1 MRKEERI
8 LNALTDVKEEYIE
21 AVDLEEGG
29 QGKSSRKGWKNS
41 SKWIG
46 LAASIAILV
55 LVSTLIPEDL
65 FFDKPKDKEQ
75 FVTETENSE
84 QGQLD
89 QNWVEGANGEN
100 LLVIHA
106 AFDFGA
112 MGSGQVNEDE
122 IDTDSPWNA
131 SMKIETLPVY
141 KNLAYFGPTGEPVY
155 LEREQLLSMA
165 EDVAEK
171 IGAKIVT
178 WEYHAVQ
185 DKPEQGSDVY
195 QITATTELGEIQI
208 SGNGEVYITFSEGI
222 ELPKA
227 YIISDEASVEKA
239 NETVVYLMKQ
249 FADLIQIENYIAR
262 TTVSYNLLG
271 DRYMSYKATG
281 YDSGINGILEYHF
294 NKVYFYGDE
303 EDKLFSL
310 RYGDVRI
317 AAEKLGDY
325 PIITIE
331 EAKQRLLDG
340 KFVSILPE
348 SDVKG
353 GAFSDE
359 NIKAVDLVYMTGSVC
374 QYYQP
379 YYCFYAELEEVEWGY
394 AQFYVPALETK
405 FLGDYE
411 ELNPLGN

>member
-21 AVDLEEGG
+21 AVNLEEGV

-55 LVSTLIPEDL
+55 LVSTLIPEEL

-89 QNWVEGANGEN
+89 QNWAEGPNGEN

-122 IDTDSPWNA
+122 IDFDSPWES

-141 KNLAYFGPTGEPVY
+141 RNLAYFNPAGEPVY

-171 IGAKIVT
+171 LGTKIVS

-185 DKPEQGSDVY
+185 DKPEKGSDVY

-208 SGNGEVYITFSEGI
+208 SGNGRIYVQFNELVPWETKDLLI
-222 ELPKA
+222 ESVSTDSKL
-227 YIISDEASVEKA
+227 EA
-239 NETVVYLMKQ
+239 M
-249 FADLIQIENYIAR
+249 
-262 TTVSYNLLG
+262 
-271 DRYMSYKATG
+271 
-281 YDSGINGILEYHF
+281 LEYYF
-294 NKVYFYGDE
+294 NGVYYYRDDE
-303 EDKLFSL
+303 RGFSAL

-325 PIITIE
+325 PIITAE

-340 KFVSILPE
+340 KYVSILPE

-359 NIKAVDLVYMTGSVC
+359 NIKAVDLVYITGSVC

-379 YYCFYAELEEVEWGY
+379 YYCFYAELEEEEWGY
-394 AQFYVPALETK
+394 AQFYVPALEAK